1 MQALNTPAASC
12 DDERRDLEYLL
23 EAFSSMV
30 SLKDIASAY
39 CQAKCNVE
47 MAGEILC
54 RSHLTSSNG
63 ASSSKVKLEG
73 ASATSLEGP
82 ESGRD
87 FASAVHAGVSTAKS
101 IQNPFNGMD
110 NTRALKSKKLSA
122 SVGTVSGMI
131 GKEYSRP
138 RASTIEYTEVKKPLK
153 LDWKE
158 VPASAIW
165 SEEVQSTT
173 PPTNSK
179 LQADAEEFLCKML
192 GEGFK
197 LDMNVIREVLG
208 LCGYDVQKSME
219 NLLFM
224 SASTLEKSDD
234 VVGLAGLKSA
244 EKRPDQH
251 SAHSDLSE
259 SPVGEGDGLL
269 SQQVLQALFHVPE
282 RTDEAPKRSLPS
294 REVKRYKYKGLK
306 GYVVKPFIDTVVECK
321 ATVALAPQGVSGPD
335 GDDDNGYEVLRK
347 SVKEY
352 WITMKEY
359 YKAAFNA
366 FCEGDRAR
374 SDKLLEKGH
383 YFNKM
388 AREADEKSA
397 QMLIQ
402 AQSSEDDVSLD
413 LQNHEPKEATRLLR
427 SQLTYLSGIPAFK
440 YLRVIV
446 GLNDED
452 TTGGARRRPIVK
464 LLEKESI
471 KWTEEENGRTISIRV
486 DEIDP
491 KSLSFSKK

>member
-347 SVKEY
+347 SVKEF
-352 WITMKEY
+352 ILY

-452 TTGGARRRPIVK
+452 TTGGARRRLIVK

>member
-73 ASATSLEGP
+73 ASATSLEGL

-87 FASAVHAGVSTAKS
+87 VASAVHAGVSTAKS

-110 NTRALKSKKLSA
+110 NTRALRSKKLSA

-179 LQADAEEFLCKML
+179 LHADAEEFLCKML

-244 EKRPDQH
+244 EKHPDQH
-251 SAHSDLSE
+251 SAH
-259 SPVGEGDGLL
+259 
-269 SQQVLQALFHVPE
+269 
-282 RTDEAPKRSLPS
+282 R
-294 REVKRYKYKGLK
+294 
-306 GYVVKPFIDTVVECK
+306 YVVIDTVVECK
-321 ATVALAPQGVSGPD
+321 ATVALAPQGVSRAD

-359 YKAAFNA
+359 YKAVNINPPLALQAFNA

-413 LQNHEPKEATRLLR
+413 LQNHEPKEAIRLLR
-427 SQLTYLSGIPAFK
+427 SQLTYLSGIPDCEATGEGIDQMD
-440 YLRVIV
+440 R
-446 GLNDED
+446 GGERED
-452 TTGGARRRPIVK
+452 
-464 LLEKESI
+464 
-471 KWTEEENGRTISIRV
+471 N
-486 DEIDP
+486 IDP
-491 KSLSFSKK
+491 SG